1 MSTEAQSIN
10 YDQWLNKLN
19 ELPTLP
25 AIVYE
30 LSRIISNPMSSTRD
44 VERVM
49 ENDPSITMK
58 VLKLVNSAYYA
69 IPGGVSN
76 LARAVAYIGFDTLHQ
91 LVLSSSII
99 DALGNTTGGSFDVQ
113 KFWQHSVGVG
123 IASENIAKFINYRT
137 PADLFTCGLVHDI
150 GKIAVLMIDKQ
161 LIFAMSTDAGSSAM
175 SMHEIEM
182 KNSGYPRHTEL
193 GYMLAKKWRLP
204 AQIQMVI
211 RYHHEFE
218 PSLRAGASSEMN
230 NIIDII
236 YVANLMIQAMKF
248 GNSGHNKILPV
259 QKSLFDRLGIQATN
273 LKNLT
278 LAIQDGLKKADSFI
292 QLIGDK

>member
-1 MSTEAQSIN
+1 MNTATSVN

-44 VERVM
+44 IERVM
-49 ENDPSITMK
+49 ENDQSLTMK

-76 LARAVAYIGFDTLHQ
+76 LSRAIAYIGFDTLHQ

-99 DALGNTTGGSFDVQ
+99 DALGSKVEGTFSVN

-150 GKIAVLMIDKQ
+150 GKIAVLMIDKELTNKISGQ
-161 LIFAMSTDAGSSAM
+161 AVAENA
-175 SMHEIEM
+175 SMYEVET
-182 KNSGYPRHTEL
+182 NNTAYPRHTDL
-193 GYMLAKKWRLP
+193 GYMLSKKWRLP

-211 RYHHEFE
+211 RYHHESD
-218 PSLRAGASSEMN
+218 PARRAGASSEMN
-230 NIIDII
+230 SIIDII
-236 YVANLMIQAMKF
+236 FVGNLLIQAMKF
-248 GNSGHNKILPV
+248 GNSGHNKILPI